1 MWLAIPDWSFQF
13 LESGRRR
20 IFPEFFYLWPLGIWA
35 DFLIFQATY
44 VSDFPGKGQNVE
56 ECLASLERENGI
68 LTDRTQENQTTHKI
82 FATKP
87 DPIYERL
94 IQDYE
99 ATIRNQE
106 KEIQDLKK
114 SRAEYSELLKNV
126 TSEKLRWIEEIKNR
140 ELEMEKTIIE
150 LQSKNGYEAEIKAK
164 HEQEM
169 KVLAAALVE
178 KTNELDAIRKTQEY
192 ENKCQMDLVL
202 EKIRTESQDLKAT
215 LMTLLKKGLMDGKE
229 GQAVKSQVIL
239 KVQSLPELSGSE
251 GKVSDQKV
259 AIIKSKV
266 RHKVPSKT
274 KRNLY
279 G

>member
-1 MWLAIPDWSFQF
+1 M
-13 LESGRRR
+13 
-20 IFPEFFYLWPLGIWA
+20 
-35 DFLIFQATY
+35 
-44 VSDFPGKGQNVE
+44 
-56 ECLASLERENGI
+56 ASLDQDNEI
-68 LTDRTQENQTTHKI
+68 LRDRTQEDPTTQKI
-82 FATKP
+82 SAAKP

-140 ELEMEKTIIE
+140 EFEMEKTIIE
-150 LQSKNGYEAEIKAK
+150 LQSKTGYEAEVKAK
-164 HEQEM
+164 HEEEM

-178 KTNELDAIRKTQEY
+178 KTNELDAIRKTQEC

-229 GQAVKSQVIL
+229 GQAVKSQVML

-251 GKVSDQKV
+251 AKVSDQKV

-266 RHKVPSKT
+266 RHNYSSVKT
-274 KRNLY
+274 KRNPY

>member
-1 MWLAIPDWSFQF
+1 MSFF
-13 LESGRRR
+13 R
-20 IFPEFFYLWPLGIWA
+20 IWA
-35 DFLIFQATY
+35 DFLISQTIY
-44 VSDFPGKGQNVE
+44 VFDFSGKGQNVE
-56 ECLASLERENGI
+56 ECLASLERENEI
-68 LTDRTQENQTTHKI
+68 LTDHTQENLTTHKI
-82 FATKP
+82 SATKP

-150 LQSKNGYEAEIKAK
+150 LQSKNGYEAELKAK
-164 HEQEM
+164 HKQEM
-169 KVLAAALVE
+169 KVLAAALME
-178 KTNELDAIRKTQEY
+178 KNNELDAIRKKQEY
-192 ENKCQMDLVL
+192 ENKCQMDFVL

-229 GQAVKSQVIL
+229 GQVVKSQVML

-266 RHKVPSKT
+266 RHTVPSKS
-274 KRNLY
+274 
-279 G
+279 